1 MARRQP
7 TTPDA
12 LALAGRVPLGLFLQA
27 GFDPMHRRVS
37 AVSAAIFGIVV
48 IAACQHDVAERC
60 EAFPVFFSVET
71 RDYEVVGREEPGG
84 RRWYTL
90 KDKAGQVVAPCIPE
104 RTIRDR
110 YPDAAAAL
118 ERVKRAWKT
127 PQLGYVD

>member
-1 MARRQP
+1 MQ
-7 TTPDA
+7 
-12 LALAGRVPLGLFLQA
+12 GRVS
-27 GFDPMHRRVS
+27 RI
-37 AVSAAIFGIVV
+37 SAAIVAVLLVV
-48 IAACQHDVAERC
+48 ACKHDVAERC

-118 ERVKRAWKT
+118 ERVKRTWKT